1 MYVSVCESWNL
12 KGWNSLI
19 SNSSFLSRHSPRTLS
34 CRCLHS
40 SLSSFRAHQEA
51 NNAFGRVCLQKG
63 CAPHLCLSA
72 RVFNYNHKKAVI
84 KMNVQ
89 SSETG
94 SVLVT
99 AGNDTFSTMS
109 VSSEHLND
117 PRHQPCGVTNK
128 RPLRLKSG
136 WGVSEDRGRAAL
148 EKAAVLK
155 NEGNVKKDVNVKR
168 ERSGFQCEQ
177 CGKKIA
183 TKDKFRLH
191 LRIHTGERPYTCHVC
206 GKQFRVPGGL
216 NRHIRDVHAG
226 IKEFACDICNKTF
239 ASKATRDDH
248 RRVHTGERPYICD
261 LCGKTF
267 KTKASLYTHNKSHSD
282 TYSFPCSCCGRGF
295 HSRPSLLVHMLT
307 HTGERPFS
315 CDICGKGFRVKYE
328 LSKHKLVHSD
338 QKPFMCAE
346 CGLGFRQKRYLK
358 NHDRIHH
365 WSEVNTLVIFN
376 GKWMEGVMKY
386 LCS

>member
-1 MYVSVCESWNL
+1 ML
-12 KGWNSLI
+12 
-19 SNSSFLSRHSPRTLS
+19 
-34 CRCLHS
+34 
-40 SLSSFRAHQEA
+40 
-51 NNAFGRVCLQKG
+51 
-63 CAPHLCLSA
+63 
-72 RVFNYNHKKAVI
+72 NYKHKKAVI

-89 SSETG
+89 SSEAG

-99 AGNDTFSTMS
+99 AGSDTFSSLS
-109 VSSEHLND
+109 VSREHLNYL
-117 PRHQPCGVTNK
+117 RHQPCSVTNE
-128 RPLRLKSG
+128 RHFRLKSG
-136 WGVSEDRGRAAL
+136 GGVLEDRGRAAL
-148 EKAAVLK
+148 EKAAVV
-155 NEGNVKKDVNVKR
+155 NSEGNVKKDAKVKR
-168 ERSGFQCEQ
+168 ESGGFQCGQ
-177 CGKKIA
+177 CGKKIG

-206 GKQFRVPGGL
+206 GKQFRVPAGL

-282 TYSFPCSCCGRGF
+282 TYSFPCSYCSRGF

-328 LSKHKLVHSD
+328 LSKHKLIHSD

-365 WSEVNTLVIFN
+365 
-376 GKWMEGVMKY
+376 
-386 LCS
+386 